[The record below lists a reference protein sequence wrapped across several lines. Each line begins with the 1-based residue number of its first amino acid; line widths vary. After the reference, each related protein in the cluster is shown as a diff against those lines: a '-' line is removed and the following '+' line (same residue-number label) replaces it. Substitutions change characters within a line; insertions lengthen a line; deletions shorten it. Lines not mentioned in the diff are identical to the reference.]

1 MKWSEIIISQQAD
14 SGGLVSPGGLS
25 YIGESLE
32 IMGDVPAAIACK
44 RLHLDNAIA
53 MAAKK

>member
-1 MKWSEIIISQQAD
+1 MIFQAD

-25 YIGESLE
+25 YIGQSLE
-32 IMGDVPAAIACK
+32 IMGDIPAAIACK
-44 RLHLDNAIA
+44 RIHFDNALA